1 MADLVRSL
9 TRLFHW
15 GAVVASPEISYGP
28 DTAVARRLRGLFE
41 NHALAEAE
49 GEALRQALLPPVK
62 QFIGGERVSIE
73 AAHRQGTSGLDV
85 VGLHTDLVD
94 AIICQLF
101 RLADSGVRPDVR
113 ERTEGCAIVA
123 LGGYGRRELNPASD
137 VDVMFLY
144 PRQVDEYVRAVLN
157 HVLYFLWDLGF
168 TVGHSCRSLA
178 DAARM
183 METDLT
189 ARTSMLE
196 ARFLAGQP
204 TVFAEMQ
211 ARMWRGLQG
220 RRAQQYIAEKLEE
233 QGRRHQ
239 KYGGSV
245 YLQEPNV
252 KEGPGGLRD
261 FHVAV
266 WVARAR
272 HRLADL
278 ADLSSLNLLTP
289 VELGQCVQAL
299 DFLLR
304 VRSALHYLQAGKH
317 DVLSLAI
324 QVPVAA
330 SLGFCDGPK

>member
-1 MADLVRSL
+1 
-9 TRLFHW
+9 
-15 GAVVASPEISYGP
+15 
-28 DTAVARRLRGLFE
+28 
-41 NHALAEAE
+41 
-49 GEALRQALLPPVK
+49 
-62 QFIGGERVSIE
+62 
-73 AAHRQGTSGLDV
+73 
-85 VGLHTDLVD
+85 
-94 AIICQLF
+94 
-101 RLADSGVRPDVR
+101 
-113 ERTEGCAIVA
+113 
-123 LGGYGRRELNPASD
+123 
-137 VDVMFLY
+137 
-144 PRQVDEYVRAVLN
+144 
-157 HVLYFLWDLGF
+157 
-168 TVGHSCRSLA
+168 
-178 DAARM
+178 
-183 METDLT
+183 
-189 ARTSMLE
+189 
-196 ARFLAGQP
+196 
-204 TVFAEMQ
+204 
-211 ARMWRGLQG
+211 MWRGLQG

-304 VRSALHYLQAGKH
+304 VRSELHYLQAGKH
-317 DVLSLAI
+317 DVLSLAV

-330 SLGFCDGPK
+330 SLGFLRRPEVRGRAVHAAVLSPGRGAPPALPAGHRAVRRAVRLPRGGHDEEVAGSGYRGRLRGAQPADPHPPRPAGVLPGRPGPAAEDLLVSAGDGVRAERGGQRGDSRPPGSHRRRVSPRPTAPWVSFWPSCAHRTAWPRRSGRCTSLAS